1 MVSVMRFNLATTHTS
16 ALCTV
21 TPSCV
26 KTLLTRSCVV
36 RAACNRRAYRLMQRQ
51 HFRGG
56 NGDAVRRKI
65 FVASEIG
72 ACADKLSRSVQKR
85 ADSID
90 ALFAEFDKG
99 LEYSR
104 R

>member
-1 MVSVMRFNLATTHTS
+1 MYV
-16 ALCTV
+16 TV
-21 TPSCV
+21 
-26 KTLLTRSCVV
+26 
-36 RAACNRRAYRLMQRQ
+36 NRRAYRLMQRQ
-51 HFRGG
+51 HFKGG
-56 NGDAVRRKI
+56 NGDAVRRKL

-85 ADSID
+85 ADGID
-90 ALFAEFDKG
+90 ALFAELDRG

>member
-1 MVSVMRFNLATTHTS
+1 LLAAYVKVMYV
-16 ALCTV
+16 TV
-21 TPSCV
+21 
-26 KTLLTRSCVV
+26 
-36 RAACNRRAYRLMQRQ
+36 NRRAYRLMQRQ
-51 HFRGG
+51 HFKGG
-56 NGDAVRRKI
+56 NGDAVRRKL

-85 ADSID
+85 ADGID
-90 ALFAEFDKG
+90 ALFAELDRG